1 MSFFRF
7 LFSKTFLINSVIA
20 IILFAIGILFV
31 QYRLESLTLHDE
43 EIGVPDF
50 RGYQVDNIH
59 ELLERKKLR
68 MEVSDSLYDRSL
80 DPGAIIQQDPA
91 PGSMVKENRR
101 IYFTINSH
109 SAPMVKI
116 PPLID
121 QSKRQAL
128 ATLEI
133 LELEADTITYK
144 VSQYDGLVL
153 DVLYRGQSVAEG
165 ADIPLG
171 SNVRLIIG
179 ESSNLPK
186 VMMPDLTGLNLR
198 QVDSVLYSYS
208 LNQGMIIDC
217 IDCENAEDSASAKV
231 FRTYPQYNSN
241 KRVRMGS
248 TVDIWLTTQAPD
260 SIVH

>member
-1 MSFFRF
+1 MGLFRF
-7 LFSKTFLINSVIA
+7 IFSKSFVKNVVIA
-20 IILFAIGILFV
+20 TIVFVIGVFFV
-31 QYRLESLTLHDE
+31 QYRLESVTLHGE

-50 RGYQVDNIH
+50 RGYQIDNIG
-59 ELLERKKLR
+59 EILERKKLR
-68 MEVSDSLYDRSL
+68 MEVVDSLYDRVL
-80 DPGAIIQQDPA
+80 EPGAIIQQDPE

-133 LELEADTITYK
+133 LELEVENVVYK
-144 VSQYDGLVL
+144 VSLYDGLVL
-153 DVLYRGQSVAEG
+153 DVLYEGQSVAEG

-171 SNVRLIIG
+171 SSVELIIG
-179 ESSNLPK
+179 ESNDLPRVSMPNLI
-186 VMMPDLTGLNLR
+186 GLR
-198 QVDSVLYSYS
+198 MDQVDSVLNSYS
-208 LNQGMIIDC
+208 LSKGMIIDC
-217 IDCENAEDSASAKV
+217 VECESASDSSSARV
-231 FRTYPQYNSN
+231 FRTYPQYKGN

-248 TVDIWLTTQAPD
+248 SVDIWLTTLALD
-260 SIVH
+260 SIPL

>member
-7 LFSKTFLINSVIA
+7 LFSKAFLINVVLA
-20 IILFAIGILFV
+20 FVLFVIGIVFV
-31 QYRLESLTLHDE
+31 QYRLEYLTLHNE

-50 RGYQVDNIH
+50 RGYQVDNID
-59 ELLERKKLR
+59 EILERKKLR

-80 DPGAIIQQDPA
+80 DAGAIIHQDPA

-116 PPLID
+116 PSLID

-133 LELEADTITYK
+133 LELEVDTISYK

-153 DVLYRGQSVAEG
+153 DVLYRGRTVAEG
-165 ADIPLG
+165 AEIPLG
-171 SNVRLIIG
+171 SSIRLIIG

-186 VMMPDLTGLNLR
+186 VVMPNLIGLNIDE
-198 QVDSVLYSYS
+198 VDSVLYSYS

-217 IDCENAEDSASAKV
+217 VDCENAEDSASARV
-231 FRTYPQYNSN
+231 IRTYPQYKLN

-248 TVDIWLTTQAPD
+248 SVDLWLSTHSLD
-260 SIVH
+260 SITP